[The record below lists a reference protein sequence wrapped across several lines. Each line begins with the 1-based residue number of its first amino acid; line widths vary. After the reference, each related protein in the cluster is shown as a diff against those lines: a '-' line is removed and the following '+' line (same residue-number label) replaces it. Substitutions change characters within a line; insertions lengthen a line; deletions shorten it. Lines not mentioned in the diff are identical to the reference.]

1 MEITSCDLITKQRNV
16 KTQFS
21 EIHVPKKI
29 VLQSQTSDAAFGFDL
44 IFFYL
49 GHTYTTIK
57 KEKNI
62 STIKLSDNEENC
74 QLSSAFFRC
83 SATNTKV
90 SRSEQAALVMANRK
104 KKLYSQFKSEC
115 NKI

>member
-21 EIHVPKKI
+21 EIHVPKTI

-62 STIKLSDNEENC
+62 STIKLSDNEKNC
-74 QLSSAFFRC
+74 QLSSART
-83 SATNTKV
+83 A
-90 SRSEQAALVMANRK
+90 SEVPHFWDAVQRTPKFKEWTLVITVLSILK
-104 KKLYSQFKSEC
+104 WV
-115 NKI
+115 